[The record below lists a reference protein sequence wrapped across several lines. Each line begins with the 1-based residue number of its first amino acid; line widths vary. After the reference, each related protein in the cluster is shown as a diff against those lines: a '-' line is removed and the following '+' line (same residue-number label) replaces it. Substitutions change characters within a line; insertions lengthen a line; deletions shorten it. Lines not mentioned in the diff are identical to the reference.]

1 MHHSHWQQVLF
12 TNKEEVMTGIS
23 NCSVEVHTGPSDA
36 QVDVVQ
42 GLQELMMKQ
51 LEVLGQAHKNLKPSN
66 NDIIGIKVDG
76 AGQGT
81 TVTGCHIEGADTGMY
96 INGT

>member
-1 MHHSHWQQVLF
+1 MQDSRSLQVLF
-12 TNKEEVMTGIS
+12 TNKEEAMTGIS

-51 LEVLGQAHKNLKPSN
+51 LELLGQAHSNLKPSN
-66 NDIIGIKVDG
+66 NDIVGIKVDG
-76 AGQGT
+76 AGRGT
-81 TVTGCHIEGADTGMY
+81 ALTGCHISGADTGVY
-96 INGT
+96 VNGT

>member
-1 MHHSHWQQVLF
+1 MQDSRSLQVLF
-12 TNKEEVMTGIS
+12 TNKEDIMTGIT

-51 LEVLGQAHKNLKPSN
+51 LEVLGQAHNNLKPSD
-66 NDIIGIKVDG
+66 NDIIGINVDG
-76 AGQGT
+76 AGKGT
-81 TVTGCHIEGADTGMY
+81 VVDSCHISGVDTG
-96 INGT
+96 IRVEGV